1 MAVTRLSDA
10 VIPEVYADY
19 QAENSPEKTA
29 FFESG
34 VIVRN
39 EMLDQ
44 KANTGGQEIQIPFW
58 RDLDASVEPNA
69 SNDDPADMASPNKL
83 GSGLQKARISYL
95 NQGYSASDLV
105 VELAGSDPMQRIRNR
120 FGTYWQRQWQR
131 RVIASAVGVLADNV
145 ANNDGDMVF
154 DGSTAP
160 WSRQAFTSAVFTLG
174 DAFGQLSAI
183 AVHSLVYKQMVDA
196 DDIDFIPDSQGKLT
210 IPTFMGQ
217 RVIVDD
223 SMPAVTTGVD
233 PDVSVVTTAVLFG
246 AGAFGYGDGSAAV
259 PVEVERQA
267 RSGNGGGVETLWE
280 RKTWILHPF
289 GYQFTGDDIDNRAN
303 TNGRTGADTG
313 VDELSPRLIDL
324 RKAANWKRV
333 VDRKNVPIAFLK
345 IKGV

>member
-1 MAVTRLSDA
+1 MATTSLADA

-34 VIVRN
+34 VVVRN

-69 SNDDPADMASPNKL
+69 SNDDPADMAAPNKL

-131 RVIASAVGVLADNV
+131 RVIASAVGLLADNV
-145 ANNDGDMVF
+145 ANDDGDMVY
-154 DGSTAP
+154 DGSAAL
-160 WSRQAFTSAVFTLG
+160 WSRAAFTSAVFTLG

-183 AVHSLVYKQMVDA
+183 AVHSLAYKQMVDA
-196 DDIDFIPDSQGKLT
+196 DDIDFIPDSAGNLT

-223 SMPAVTTGVD
+223 SMPAVSAGEPATIT
-233 PDVSVVTTAVLFG
+233 TTAVLFG
-246 AGAFGYGDGSAAV
+246 AGAFGYGEGNPAM

-267 RSGNGGGVETLWE
+267 RAGNGGGVETLWE

-289 GYQFTGDDIDNRAN
+289 GYQFTGADITNRAN
-303 TNGRTGADTG
+303 TNGRTGANTG
-313 VDELSPRLIDL
+313 ADEFSPLLPDL
-324 RKAANWKRV
+324 RKAANWDRV
-333 VDRKNVPIAFLK
+333 VDRKNVPIAFLT
-345 IKGV
+345 IKGA

>member
-1 MAVTRLSDA
+1 MATTRLSDA

-34 VIVRN
+34 VVVRN

-69 SNDDPADMASPNKL
+69 SNDDPADMAAPNKL

-95 NQGYSASDLV
+95 NQGYSAADLV
-105 VELAGSDPMQRIRNR
+105 VELAGSNPMQRIRNR

-131 RVIASAVGVLADNV
+131 RIIASAVGLLADNE
-145 ANNDGDMVF
+145 ANDDGDMVY
-154 DGSTAP
+154 DGAAAA

-196 DDIDFIPDSQGKLT
+196 EDIDFIPDSEGKLT
-210 IPTFMGQ
+210 IPVFMGQ

-223 SMPAVTTGVD
+223 SMPTTASGD
-233 PDVSVVTTAVLFG
+233 PATITSTAVLFG
-246 AGAFGYGDGSAAV
+246 AGAFGYGEGDPLV
-259 PVEVERQA
+259 PVEIERQA
-267 RSGNGGGVETLWE
+267 RAGNGGGVETLWE

-289 GYQFTGDDIDNRAN
+289 GYQFIGADITNRAN
-303 TNGRTGADTG
+303 TNGRTGADTAA
-313 VDELSPRLIDL
+313 DEFSPLLADL
-324 RKAANWKRV
+324 HKAANWDRV
-333 VDRKNVPIAFLK
+333 VDRKNVPIAFLTVK
-345 IKGV
+345 AS

>member
-1 MAVTRLSDA
+1 MATTRLSDA

-19 QAENSPEKTA
+19 QAENTPEKTA

-34 VIVRN
+34 VVVRN
-39 EMLDQ
+39 PMLDQ

-69 SNDDPADMASPNKL
+69 SNDDPADMAAPNKL

-95 NQGYSASDLV
+95 NQGYSAADLV

-131 RVIASAVGVLADNV
+131 RIIASAVGLLADNE
-145 ANNDGDMVF
+145 ANDDGDMVY
-154 DGSTAP
+154 DGAAGL

-183 AVHSLVYKQMVDA
+183 AVHSLAYKQMIDA
-196 DDIDFIPDSQGKLT
+196 DDIDFVPDSQGNLT

-223 SMPAVTTGVD
+223 SMPATSSGD
-233 PDVSVVTTAVLFG
+233 PATITTTAVLFG
-246 AGAFGYGDGSAAV
+246 AGAFGYGEGSPEV
-259 PVEVERQA
+259 PEEIERQA
-267 RSGNGGGVETLWE
+267 RAGNGGGVETLWE
-280 RKTWILHPF
+280 RRTWILHPF
-289 GYQFTGDDIDNRAN
+289 GYQFTGDDITNRAN
-303 TNGRTGADTG
+303 ANGRTGADTT
-313 VDELSPRLIDL
+313 VDEFSPLLADL
-324 RKAANWKRV
+324 RKAANWNRV

-345 IKGV
+345 IKGA

>member
-1 MAVTRLSDA
+1 MATTRLTDA
-10 VIPEVYADY
+10 VIPEVYADF
-19 QAENSPEKTA
+19 QAENTPEKTA

-34 VIVRN
+34 VVVRN
-39 EMLDQ
+39 DMLDQ

-95 NQGYSASDLV
+95 NQGYSAADLV
-105 VELAGSDPMQRIRNR
+105 VELAGSNPMQRIRNR

-131 RVIASAVGVLADNV
+131 RIIASAVGLLADNV
-145 ANNDGDMVF
+145 ANDDGDMVY
-154 DGSTAP
+154 DGSAGL

-196 DDIDFIPDSQGKLT
+196 DDIDFVPDSQGNLT
-210 IPTFMGQ
+210 LPTFMGQ

-223 SMPAVTTGVD
+223 SMPATSAGD
-233 PDVSVVTTAVLFG
+233 PATITTTAVLFG
-246 AGAFGYGDGSAAV
+246 AGAFGYGEGNPLV
-259 PVEVERQA
+259 PVEIERQA
-267 RSGNGGGVETLWE
+267 RAGNGGGVETLWE

-289 GYQFTGDDIDNRAN
+289 GYQFTGDDITNRAN
-303 TNGRTGADTG
+303 TNGRTGADTS
-313 VDELSPRLIDL
+313 VDEFSPLLADL
-324 RKAANWKRV
+324 RKAANWQRV
-333 VDRKNVPIAFLK
+333 VDRKNVPIAFLQ
-345 IKGV
+345 IKGA

>member
-1 MAVTRLSDA
+1 MATTRLADA

-19 QAENSPEKTA
+19 QAENTPEKTA

-34 VIVRN
+34 VVVRN
-39 EMLDQ
+39 EMLDA
-44 KANTGGQEIQIPFW
+44 KANTGGQEIQVPFW
-58 RDLDASVEPNA
+58 RDLDSSVEPNA

-83 GSGLQKARISYL
+83 GSGLQKARISYF
-95 NQGYSASDLV
+95 NQGYSAADLV
-105 VELAGSDPMQRIRNR
+105 VELSGSDPMQRIRNR

-131 RVIASAVGVLADNV
+131 RVIASAVGLLADNE
-145 ANNDGDMVF
+145 ANDDGDMVY
-154 DGSTAP
+154 DGAAAL

-183 AVHSLVYKQMVDA
+183 AVHSLAYKQMVDA
-196 DDIDFIPDSQGKLT
+196 DDIDFVKDSQGLLT

-223 SMPAVTTGVD
+223 SMPATSAGD
-233 PDVSVVTTAVLFG
+233 PATITTTAVLFG
-246 AGAFGYGDGSAAV
+246 AGAFGYGEGSPMV

-267 RSGNGGGVETLWE
+267 RAGNGGGVETLWE

-289 GYQFTGDDIDNRAN
+289 GYQFTGADITNRAN
-303 TNGRTGADTG
+303 LRGRTGADTS
-313 VDELSPRLIDL
+313 VDEFSPLLADL
-324 RKAANWKRV
+324 RKAANWDRV

-345 IKGV
+345 IKGA

>member
-1 MAVTRLSDA
+1 MATTRLSDA

-19 QAENSPEKTA
+19 ESVDNPETTA

-34 VIVRN
+34 VVVRN
-39 EMLDQ
+39 DMLDT
-44 KANTGGQEIQIPFW
+44 KANTGGQEIQVPFW

-69 SNDDPADMASPNKL
+69 SNDDPADMAAPHKL

-95 NQGYSASDLV
+95 NQGYSSADLV
-105 VELAGSDPMQRIRNR
+105 AELSGSNPMQRIRNR

-131 RVIASAVGVLADNV
+131 RVIASAVGLLADNE
-145 ANNDGDMVF
+145 ANDDGDMVY
-154 DGSTAP
+154 DGATAP

-183 AVHSLVYKQMVDA
+183 AVHSLAYKQMVDA
-196 DDIDFIPDSQGKLT
+196 NDIDFIPDSQGNLT

-223 SMPAVTTGVD
+223 SMPAVSTGE
-233 PDVSVVTTAVLFG
+233 PASVVTTAVLFG
-246 AGAFGYGDGSAAV
+246 AGAFGYGEGSPEV
-259 PVEVERQA
+259 PIEVERTPRA
-267 RSGNGGGVETLWE
+267 GNGGGVETLWE

-289 GYQFTGDDIDNRAN
+289 GYQFTGADITSRAN
-303 TNGRTGADTG
+303 TGGRTGAATG
-313 VDELSPRLIDL
+313 VDEFSPLLADL
-324 RKAANWKRV
+324 RKAANWDRV

-345 IKGV
+345 IKGA

>member
-1 MAVTRLSDA
+1 MATTRLTDA

-19 QAENSPEKTA
+19 QAENTPEKTA

-34 VIVRN
+34 VVVRN
-39 EMLDQ
+39 DMLDQ
-44 KANTGGQEIQIPFW
+44 KANTGGQEIQVPFW

-69 SNDDPADMASPNKL
+69 SNDDPADMAAPNKL

-95 NQGYSASDLV
+95 NQGYSAADLV
-105 VELAGSDPMQRIRNR
+105 VELAGSNPMQRIRNR
-120 FGTYWQRQWQR
+120 FGTYWQRTWQR
-131 RVIASAVGVLADNV
+131 RVIASAVGLLA
-145 ANNDGDMVF
+145 ANEADNDGDMVF
-154 DGSTAP
+154 DGSAAL

-196 DDIDFIPDSQGKLT
+196 DDIDFVPDSQGNLT

-223 SMPAVTTGVD
+223 SMPATSAGD
-233 PDVSVVTTAVLFG
+233 PATITSTAILFG
-246 AGAFGYGDGSAAV
+246 AGAFGYGEGDPLV

-267 RSGNGGGVETLWE
+267 RAGNGGGVETLWE

-289 GYQFTGDDIDNRAN
+289 GYQFTGDDITNRAN
-303 TNGRTGADTG
+303 VRGRTGADTS
-313 VDELSPRLIDL
+313 VDEFSPLLADL
-324 RKAANWKRV
+324 RKAANWERV

-345 IKGV
+345 IKGA

>member
-1 MAVTRLSDA
+1 MATTRLSDA

-34 VIVRN
+34 VVVRN
-39 EMLDQ
+39 EMLDA
-44 KANTGGQEIQIPFW
+44 KAKTGGQEIQVPFW

-105 VELAGSDPMQRIRNR
+105 VELTGSDPMQRIRNR

-145 ANNDGDMVF
+145 ANDAGDMVF
-154 DGSTAP
+154 DGSAAL
-160 WSRQAFTSAVFTLG
+160 WSRKSFTSAVFTLG

-183 AVHSLVYKQMVDA
+183 AVHSLAYKQMVDA
-196 DDIDFIPDSQGKLT
+196 DDIDFVKDSQGNLT
-210 IPTFMGQ
+210 LPTFMGQ

-223 SMPAVTTGVD
+223 SMPAISAGD
-233 PDVSVVTTAVLFG
+233 PATITTTAVLFG
-246 AGAFGYGDGSAAV
+246 AGAFGYGEGD
-259 PVEVERQA
+259 PEMPIEIDREA
-267 RSGNGGGVETLWE
+267 RAGNGGGVETLWE

-289 GYQFTGDDIDNRAN
+289 GYQFTGDDIANRAN
-303 TNGRTGADTG
+303 LRGRTGADTT
-313 VDELSPRLIDL
+313 VDEFSPLLADL
-324 RKAANWKRV
+324 RKAANWNRV

-345 IKGV
+345 IKGA

>member
-1 MAVTRLSDA
+1 MATTRLSDA

-19 QAENSPEKTA
+19 QAENTPEKTA

-34 VIVRN
+34 VVVRN
-39 EMLDQ
+39 EMLDT

-69 SNDDPADMASPNKL
+69 SNDDPADMAAPNKL

-95 NQGYSASDLV
+95 NQGYSAADLV

-131 RVIASAVGVLADNV
+131 RIIASAVGLLADNE
-145 ANNDGDMVF
+145 ANDDGDMVY
-154 DGSTAP
+154 DGAAGL

-183 AVHSLVYKQMVDA
+183 AVHSLAYKQMVDA
-196 DDIDFIPDSQGKLT
+196 DDIDFVKDSQGNLT

-223 SMPAVTTGVD
+223 SMPAVSAGSPASIT
-233 PDVSVVTTAVLFG
+233 TTAVLFG
-246 AGAFGYGDGSAAV
+246 AGAFGYGEGSPEV
-259 PVEVERQA
+259 PEEIERQA
-267 RSGNGGGVETLWE
+267 RAGNGGGVETLWE

-289 GYQFTGDDIDNRAN
+289 GYQFTGDDITNRSN
-303 TNGRTGADTG
+303 LRGRTGADTT
-313 VDELSPRLIDL
+313 VDEFSPLLADL
-324 RKAANWKRV
+324 RKAANWNRV

-345 IKGV
+345 IKGA

>member
-1 MAVTRLSDA
+1 MATTRLSDA

-19 QAENSPEKTA
+19 QAENTPEKTA

-34 VIVRN
+34 VVVRN
-39 EMLDQ
+39 PMLDQ

-69 SNDDPADMASPNKL
+69 SNDDPADMAAPNKL

-95 NQGYSASDLV
+95 NQGYSAADLV

-131 RVIASAVGVLADNV
+131 RIIASAVGLLADNE
-145 ANNDGDMVF
+145 ANDDGDMVY
-154 DGSTAP
+154 DGAASL

-183 AVHSLVYKQMVDA
+183 AVHSLAYKQMIDA
-196 DDIDFIPDSQGKLT
+196 DDIDFIPDSQGNLT

-223 SMPAVTTGVD
+223 SMPATSAGD
-233 PDVSVVTTAVLFG
+233 PATITTTAVLFG
-246 AGAFGYGDGSAAV
+246 AGAFGYGEGSPEV
-259 PVEVERQA
+259 PEEIERQA
-267 RSGNGGGVETLWE
+267 RAGNGGGVETLWE

-289 GYQFTGDDIDNRAN
+289 GYQFTGDDITNRAN
-303 TNGRTGADTG
+303 LRGRTGADTS
-313 VDELSPRLIDL
+313 VDEFSPLLADL
-324 RKAANWKRV
+324 RKAANWSRV

-345 IKGV
+345 IKGA

>member
-1 MAVTRLSDA
+1 MATTRLSDA

-19 QAENSPEKTA
+19 QAENTPEKTA

-34 VIVRN
+34 VVVRN
-39 EMLDQ
+39 PMLDQ
-44 KANTGGQEIQIPFW
+44 KANTGGQEIQVPFW

-69 SNDDPADMASPNKL
+69 SNDDPADMAAPNKL

-95 NQGYSASDLV
+95 NQGYSAADLV

-131 RVIASAVGVLADNV
+131 RIIASAVGLLA
-145 ANNDGDMVF
+145 ANEANDDGDMVY
-154 DGSTAP
+154 DGAAGL

-183 AVHSLVYKQMVDA
+183 AVHSLAYKQMIDA
-196 DDIDFIPDSQGKLT
+196 DDIDFVPDSQGNLT

-223 SMPAVTTGVD
+223 SMPATSAGD
-233 PDVSVVTTAVLFG
+233 PATITTTAVLFG
-246 AGAFGYGDGSAAV
+246 AGAFGYGEGSPEV
-259 PVEVERQA
+259 PEEIERQA
-267 RSGNGGGVETLWE
+267 RAGNGGGVETLWE

-289 GYQFTGDDIDNRAN
+289 GYQFTGDDITNRAN
-303 TNGRTGADTG
+303 LRGRTGADTS
-313 VDELSPRLIDL
+313 VDEFSPLLADL
-324 RKAANWKRV
+324 RKAANWNRV

-345 IKGV
+345 IKGA

>member
-1 MAVTRLSDA
+1 MATTRLSDA

-19 QAENSPEKTA
+19 QAENTPEKTA

-34 VIVRN
+34 VVVRN
-39 EMLDQ
+39 PMLDA
-44 KANTGGQEIQIPFW
+44 KANTGGQEIQVPFW
-58 RDLDASVEPNA
+58 RDLDASIEPNA
-69 SNDDPADMASPNKL
+69 SNDDPADMAAPNKM

-95 NQGYSASDLV
+95 NQGYSAADLV

-131 RVIASAVGVLADNV
+131 RVIASAVGLLADNE
-145 ANNDGDMVF
+145 ANDDGDMVY
-154 DGSTAP
+154 DGAAGL

-183 AVHSLVYKQMVDA
+183 AVHSLAYKQMVDA
-196 DDIDFIPDSQGKLT
+196 DDIDFAKDSQGNLT

-223 SMPAVTTGVD
+223 SMPATSGGNPASIT
-233 PDVSVVTTAVLFG
+233 TTAVLFG
-246 AGAFGYGDGSAAV
+246 AGAFGYGEGSPEV
-259 PVEVERQA
+259 PEEIERQA
-267 RSGNGGGVETLWE
+267 RAGNGGGVETLWE

-289 GYQFTGDDIDNRAN
+289 GYQFTGDDITNRAN
-303 TNGRTGADTG
+303 LRGRTGADTS
-313 VDELSPRLIDL
+313 VDEFSPLLADL
-324 RKAANWKRV
+324 RKAANWNRV

-345 IKGV
+345 IKGA

>member
-1 MAVTRLSDA
+1 MATTRLSDA

-19 QAENSPEKTA
+19 QAENTPEKTA

-34 VIVRN
+34 VVVRN
-39 EMLDQ
+39 EMLDT
-44 KANTGGQEIQIPFW
+44 KAKTGGQEIQIPFW

-105 VELAGSDPMQRIRNR
+105 VELSGSDPMQRIRNR

-145 ANNDGDMVF
+145 ANDGGDMVF
-154 DGSTAP
+154 DGSAAL
-160 WSRQAFTSAVFTLG
+160 WSRKAFTSAVFTLG

-183 AVHSLVYKQMVDA
+183 AVHSLAYKQMVDA
-196 DDIDFIPDSQGKLT
+196 DDIDYIKDSQGNLT

-223 SMPAVTTGVD
+223 SMPAISAGD
-233 PDVSVVTTAVLFG
+233 PATITTTAVLFG
-246 AGAFGYGDGSAAV
+246 AGAFGYGEGDPEM
-259 PVEVERQA
+259 PVEIERQA
-267 RSGNGGGVETLWE
+267 RAGNGGSVETLWE

-289 GYQFTGDDIDNRAN
+289 GYQFTGDDITNRAN
-303 TNGRTGADTG
+303 LRGRTGADTT
-313 VDELSPRLIDL
+313 VDEFSPLLADL
-324 RKAANWKRV
+324 RKAANWNRV

-345 IKGV
+345 IKGA

>member
-1 MAVTRLSDA
+1 MATTRLSDA

-19 QAENSPEKTA
+19 QAENTPEKTA

-34 VIVRN
+34 VVVRN
-39 EMLDQ
+39 EMLDT

-69 SNDDPADMASPNKL
+69 SNDDPADMAAPNKL

-95 NQGYSASDLV
+95 NQGYSAADLV

-131 RVIASAVGVLADNV
+131 RIIASAVGLLADNE
-145 ANNDGDMVF
+145 ANDDGDMVY
-154 DGSTAP
+154 DGAAGL

-183 AVHSLVYKQMVDA
+183 AVHSLAYKQMVDA
-196 DDIDFIPDSQGKLT
+196 DDIDFVKDSQGNLT

-223 SMPAVTTGVD
+223 SMPAVSAGSPASIT
-233 PDVSVVTTAVLFG
+233 TTAVLFG
-246 AGAFGYGDGSAAV
+246 AGAFGYGEGSPEV
-259 PVEVERQA
+259 PEEIERQA
-267 RSGNGGGVETLWE
+267 RAGNGGGVETLWE

-289 GYQFTGDDIDNRAN
+289 GYQFTGDDITNRAN
-303 TNGRTGADTG
+303 LRGRTGADTT
-313 VDELSPRLIDL
+313 VDEFSPLLADL
-324 RKAANWKRV
+324 RKAANWNRV

-345 IKGV
+345 IKGA

>member
-1 MAVTRLSDA
+1 MATTRLSDA

-19 QAENSPEKTA
+19 QAENTPEKTA

-34 VIVRN
+34 VVVRN
-39 EMLDQ
+39 EMLDT
-44 KANTGGQEIQIPFW
+44 KAKTGGQEIQIPFW

-105 VELAGSDPMQRIRNR
+105 VELSGSDPMQRIRNR

-145 ANNDGDMVF
+145 ANDGGDMVF
-154 DGSTAP
+154 DGSAAL
-160 WSRQAFTSAVFTLG
+160 WSRKAFTSAVFTLG

-183 AVHSLVYKQMVDA
+183 AVHSLAYKQMVDA
-196 DDIDFIPDSQGKLT
+196 DDIDYIKDSQGNLT

-223 SMPAVTTGVD
+223 SMPAISAGD
-233 PDVSVVTTAVLFG
+233 PATITTTAVLFG
-246 AGAFGYGDGSAAV
+246 AGAFGYGEGDPEM
-259 PVEVERQA
+259 PVEIERQA
-267 RSGNGGGVETLWE
+267 RAGNGGGVETLWE

-289 GYQFTGDDIDNRAN
+289 GYQFTGDDITNRAN
-303 TNGRTGADTG
+303 LRGRTGADTT
-313 VDELSPRLIDL
+313 VDEFSPLLADL
-324 RKAANWKRV
+324 RKAANWNRV
-333 VDRKNVPIAFLK
+333 VDRKNVPIAFLQ
-345 IKGV
+345 IKGA

>member
-1 MAVTRLSDA
+1 MATTSLTDA

-34 VIVRN
+34 VVVRN
-39 EMLDQ
+39 AMLDQ

-69 SNDDPADMASPNKL
+69 SNDDPADMAAPNKL

-95 NQGYSASDLV
+95 NQGYSAADLV

-131 RVIASAVGVLADNV
+131 RVIASAVGLLADNV
-145 ANNDGDMVF
+145 ANDDGDMVY
-154 DGSTAP
+154 DGATEA

-174 DAFGQLSAI
+174 DAFGQLSAT

-196 DDIDFIPDSQGKLT
+196 DDIDFIPDSQGNLT

-223 SMPAVTTGVD
+223 SMP
-233 PDVSVVTTAVLFG
+233 TTASGDPATITSTVVLFG
-246 AGAFGYGDGSAAV
+246 NGAFGYGDGDPHM

-267 RSGNGGGVETLWE
+267 RAGNGGGVETLWE

-289 GYQFTGDDIDNRAN
+289 GYQFTGDDITNRAN
-303 TNGRTGADTG
+303 TGGRTGANTG
-313 VDELSPRLIDL
+313 VDEFSPLLADL
-324 RKAANWKRV
+324 RKAANWDRV
-333 VDRKNVPIAFLK
+333 VDRKNVPIAFLTVK
-345 IKGV
+345 AS

>member
-1 MAVTRLSDA
+1 MPTTRLSDA

-34 VIVRN
+34 VVVRN
-39 EMLDQ
+39 EMLDT
-44 KANTGGQEIQIPFW
+44 KADTGGLEIQVPFW
-58 RDLDASVEPNA
+58 RDLDANVEPNA
-69 SNDDPADMASPNKL
+69 SNDDPADMAAPNKL
-83 GSGLQKARISYL
+83 GSGLQKARIVYL
-95 NQGYSASDLV
+95 NQGYSTADLV
-105 VELAGSDPMQRIRNR
+105 SELAGSNPMQRIRNR

-131 RVIASAVGVLADNV
+131 RVIASALGLLAENV
-145 ANNDGDMVF
+145 ANDDGDMVY
-154 DGSTAP
+154 DGATAL

-196 DDIDFIPDSQGKLT
+196 DDIDYIPDSKGALT

-223 SMPAVTTGVD
+223 SMPATSAGD
-233 PDVSVVTTAVLFG
+233 PATITTTAVLFG
-246 AGAFGYGDGSAAV
+246 AGAFGYGEGTPEV

-267 RSGNGGGVETLWE
+267 RGGNGGGIETLWE

-289 GYQFTGDDIDNRAN
+289 GYQFTGADITNRAN
-303 TNGRTGADTG
+303 TNGRTGATTTL
-313 VDELSPRLIDL
+313 DEFSPLLADL
-324 RKAANWKRV
+324 RKAANWERV

-345 IKGV
+345 IKGA

>member
-1 MAVTRLSDA
+1 MATTRLSDA

-19 QAENSPEKTA
+19 QAENTPEKTA

-34 VIVRN
+34 VVVRN
-39 EMLDQ
+39 EMLDT

-69 SNDDPADMASPNKL
+69 SNDDPADMAAPNKL

-95 NQGYSASDLV
+95 NQGYSAADLV
-105 VELAGSDPMQRIRNR
+105 VELAGSDPMRRIRNR

-131 RVIASAVGVLADNV
+131 RIIASAVGLLADNE
-145 ANNDGDMVF
+145 ANDDGDMVY
-154 DGSTAP
+154 DGAAGL

-183 AVHSLVYKQMVDA
+183 AVHSLAYKQMVDA
-196 DDIDFIPDSQGKLT
+196 DDIDFVKDSQGNLT

-223 SMPAVTTGVD
+223 SMPATSAGD
-233 PDVSVVTTAVLFG
+233 PATITTTAVLFG
-246 AGAFGYGDGSAAV
+246 AGAFGYGEGSPEV
-259 PVEVERQA
+259 PEEIERQA
-267 RSGNGGGVETLWE
+267 RAGNGGGVETLWE

-289 GYQFTGDDIDNRAN
+289 GYQFTGDDITNRAN
-303 TNGRTGADTG
+303 LRGRTGADTT
-313 VDELSPRLIDL
+313 VDEFSPLLADL
-324 RKAANWKRV
+324 RKAANWNRV

-345 IKGV
+345 IKGA

>member
-1 MAVTRLSDA
+1 MATTRLSDA

-19 QAENSPEKTA
+19 QAENTPEKTA

-34 VIVRN
+34 VVVRN
-39 EMLDQ
+39 EMLDT

-69 SNDDPADMASPNKL
+69 SNDDPADMAAPNKL

-95 NQGYSASDLV
+95 NQGYSAADLV

-131 RVIASAVGVLADNV
+131 RVIASAVGLLADNE
-145 ANNDGDMVF
+145 ANDDGDMVY
-154 DGSTAP
+154 DGAAGL

-183 AVHSLVYKQMVDA
+183 AVHSLAYKQMVDA
-196 DDIDFIPDSQGKLT
+196 DDIDFVKDSQGNLT

-223 SMPAVTTGVD
+223 SMPATSGGNPASIT
-233 PDVSVVTTAVLFG
+233 TTAVLFG
-246 AGAFGYGDGSAAV
+246 AGAFGYGEGSPEV
-259 PVEVERQA
+259 PEEIERQA
-267 RSGNGGGVETLWE
+267 RAGNGGGVETLWE

-289 GYQFTGDDIDNRAN
+289 GYQFTGDDITNRAN
-303 TNGRTGADTG
+303 LRGRTGADTS
-313 VDELSPRLIDL
+313 VDEFSPLLADL
-324 RKAANWKRV
+324 RKAANWNRV

-345 IKGV
+345 IKGA

>member
-1 MAVTRLSDA
+1 MATTRLSDA

-19 QAENSPEKTA
+19 QAENTPEKTA

-34 VIVRN
+34 VVVRN
-39 EMLDQ
+39 PMLDA

-95 NQGYSASDLV
+95 NQGYSAADLV

-131 RVIASAVGVLADNV
+131 RIIASAVGLLADNE
-145 ANNDGDMVF
+145 ANNDGDMVY
-154 DGSTAP
+154 DGAAGL

-183 AVHSLVYKQMVDA
+183 AVHSLAYKQMVDA
-196 DDIDFIPDSQGKLT
+196 NDIDFIPDSQGNLT

-223 SMPAVTTGVD
+223 SMPATSAGD
-233 PDVSVVTTAVLFG
+233 PATITTTAVLFG
-246 AGAFGYGDGSAAV
+246 AGAFGYGEGTPEV
-259 PVEVERQA
+259 PEEIERQA
-267 RSGNGGGVETLWE
+267 RAGNGGGVETLWE

-289 GYQFTGDDIDNRAN
+289 GYQFTGDDITKRAN
-303 TNGRTGADTG
+303 LRGRTGADTTL
-313 VDELSPRLIDL
+313 DEFSPLLADL
-324 RKAANWKRV
+324 RKAANWNRV

-345 IKGV
+345 IKGA